1 VLFLQFGWGNQVNAI
16 VYGGLA
22 REKVTLISDASAA
35 QGKSSNDTRP
45 ESSGGA
51 GNDGLHSN
59 LHGGLDSGLD
69 SGLHGGLHG
78 GLGRNGTDAAD
89 VVALKQRLAL
99 LTRQL
104 ADEVARLPA
113 ERPPAATPESST
125 PELSTPDALRGQLR
139 REIKARRLRE
149 RILPDGLF
157 ADPAWDILLDLT
169 LARLEGRQTPVSSL
183 CIAAAVPT
191 TTALRWIKTLLD
203 RGLIERR
210 PDPDDRRRH
219 YIHVS
224 DATFAM
230 MMQLMGRRSEP
241 ESRAG

>member
-1 VLFLQFGWGNQVNAI
+1 MNAI

-22 REKVTLISDASAA
+22 RGQVTRISDASTLEARTDKVRA
-35 QGKSSNDTRP
+35 GDSLGSN
-45 ESSGGA
+45 SAFGGA
-51 GNDGLHSN
+51 C
-59 LHGGLDSGLD
+59 DSVGKNEAEGA
-69 SGLHGGLHG
+69 S
-78 GLGRNGTDAAD
+78 D
-89 VVALKQRLAL
+89 VLALKQRLAQ
-99 LTRQL
+99 LTQQL

-113 ERPPAATPESST
+113 QHLLAEGQAAAQDGSSPASP
-125 PELSTPDALRGQLR
+125 TPDELRGQLR

-149 RILPDGLF
+149 RLFPEGLF

-203 RGLIERR
+203 RELIERR

-224 DATFAM
+224 EAAFAM
-230 MMQLMGRRSEP
+230 MMQLLGRRIEP
-241 ESRAG
+241 GRLAG

>member
-1 VLFLQFGWGNQVNAI
+1 MVLALEGVLFLQFGWGNQMNAI

-22 REKVTLISDASAA
+22 RGQLTRIPDASPVDGRSADRRTA
-35 QGKSSNDTRP
+35 ND
-45 ESSGGA
+45 A
-51 GNDGLHSN
+51 
-59 LHGGLDSGLD
+59 GLDSGASGDAGKVPGETAAAPD
-69 SGLHGGLHG
+69 SADMAG
-78 GLGRNGTDAAD
+78 DAA
-89 VVALKQRLAL
+89 ALKQRLAL

-113 ERPPAATPESST
+113 EGQGAVASGAPTPE
-125 PELSTPDALRGQLR
+125 ALRGQLR

-149 RILPDGLF
+149 RMLPDGLF

-224 DATFAM
+224 DSAFAM
-230 MMQLMGRRSEP
+230 MMQLMGRRSEQ